1 MTGTTDSAAV
11 LAVRRWVDDLVV
23 GLNLCPFAKTE
34 LINERVRFVE
44 CPAESEVALLDALA
58 TELELLE
65 ATPAIETTLLIHPQ
79 VLQDFADY
87 NQFLNEV
94 DALLQGMQLDGV
106 FQVASFHPDYQFGG
120 TAVDDAENYTNRS
133 PYPLL
138 HILREASLE
147 RVIAAHPD
155 TAEIPLRN
163 VELMNS
169 MGTAKLRAMLA
180 ALI

>member
-1 MTGTTDSAAV
+1 MTIIESTAV
-11 LAVRRWVDDLVV
+11 LAVRRWVDSLVV

-44 CPAESEVALLDALA
+44 CPAQSEVALLDAL
-58 TELELLE
+58 TIELELLE
-65 ATPAIETTLLIHPQ
+65 TTPALETTLLVHPN
-79 VLQDFADY
+79 VLHDFADY

-94 DALLQGMQLDGV
+94 DALLVGLQFEGV

-120 TAVDDAENYTNRS
+120 TAIDAAENYTNRS

-155 TAEIPLRN
+155 TAEIPQRN

-169 MGTAKLRAMLA
+169 MGSAALRAMLA
-180 ALI
+180 RLL